1 MLVTYII
8 GSLALIIKPGPDLTC
23 TIATALADGKAR
35 ATTLMIG
42 LILGCWL
49 WILVL
54 AAGIATFFTHHPA
67 VMLSIQIA
75 GTAYIAYLAF
85 GAFKEAWASFKSTE
99 AGLTGGATARG
110 WRLVGR
116 GILMSMSN
124 PLTILF
130 FLAFLPNFT
139 HEGSSLPPSV
149 QTLLLGTLFC
159 ALVPFVYLPFIF
171 ACDYFR
177 TRLLG
182 SSKATAC
189 LKLVSAILLTAVV
202 AILAIRIPAALAPVC
217 KR

>member
-49 WILVL
+49 WILIL

-75 GTAYIAYLAF
+75 GTAYIAYLAL

-99 AGLTGGATARG
+99 SGLTGGATARG

-139 HEGSSLPPSV
+139 HEGSSIPPSV

-171 ACDYFR
+171 AADFFR

-182 SSKATAC
+182 SPKATAC
-189 LKLVSAILLTAVV
+189 LKLVSAMMLTAVV
-202 AILAIRIPAALAPVC
+202 MILALALW
-217 KR
+217 K

>member
-35 ATTLMIG
+35 AATLMAG
-42 LILGCWL
+42 LIIGCWL
-49 WILVL
+49 WILIL
-54 AAGIATFFTHHPA
+54 AAGVATVFTHHPA
-67 VMLSIQIA
+67 VMLSIQIVGA
-75 GTAYIAYLAF
+75 AYIAYLAV
-85 GAFKEAWASFKSTE
+85 GAFREAWAGFKSTA
-99 AGLTGGATARG
+99 AGLAGGATACG

-139 HEGSSLPPSV
+139 HEGTSLPPSV

-159 ALVPFVYLPFIF
+159 ALVPFIYLPFIF
-171 ACDYFR
+171 AADFFR
-177 TRLLG
+177 SRLLG
-182 SSKATAC
+182 SAKATAC
-189 LKLVSAILLTAVV
+189 LKLVSAILLAAVV
-202 AILAIRIPAALAPVC
+202 VILAKPIVGQVCRAA
-217 KR
+217 

>member
-8 GSLALIIKPGPDLTC
+8 GSLALIIKPGPDLPC
-23 TIATALADGKAR
+23 TIATALSDGKAR
-35 ATTLMIG
+35 ATTLMVG
-42 LILGCWL
+42 LIIGCWL

-54 AAGIATFFTHHPA
+54 AAGVASVFTHHPA
-67 VMLSIQIA
+67 VMLSIQLV

-85 GAFKEAWASFKSTE
+85 CAFKEAWTSFRSAETD
-99 AGLTGGATARG
+99 ALHGATARG

-139 HEGSSLPPSV
+139 HEGTSLPPSV

-159 ALVPFVYLPFIF
+159 ALVPFIYLPFIF
-171 ACDYFR
+171 AADFFR
-177 TRLLG
+177 SRLLG
-182 SSKATAC
+182 SAKATAC
-189 LKLVSAILLTAVV
+189 LKLVSAILLAAVV
-202 AILAIRIPAALAPVC
+202 AILAKPIVSQACA
-217 KR
+217 

>member
-35 ATTLMIG
+35 ATTLMVG

-49 WILVL
+49 WILIL
-54 AAGIATFFTHHPA
+54 AAGVATVFTHHPI
-67 VMLSIQIA
+67 VMITIQIL
-75 GTAYIAYLAF
+75 GTAYIAYLAVC
-85 GAFKEAWASFKSTE
+85 AFREAWVSFKSAE
-99 AGLTGGATARG
+99 GGLAGGATARG

-139 HEGSSLPPSV
+139 HEGASLPPSV

-159 ALVPFVYLPFIF
+159 ALVPFIYLPFIF
-171 ACDYFR
+171 AADFFR

-189 LKLVSAILLTAVV
+189 LKLVSAILLATVV
-202 AILAIRIPAALAPVC
+202 AILACNVARQI
-217 KR
+217 

>member
-23 TIATALADGKAR
+23 VIATALADGKAR
-35 ATTLMIG
+35 ATTLMAG

-49 WILVL
+49 WILIL
-54 AAGIATFFTHHPA
+54 AAGVATVFTHHPA
-67 VMLSIQIA
+67 VMLSIQA
-75 GTAYIAYLAF
+75 VGTVYIAYLAF
-85 GAFKEAWASFKSTE
+85 GAFREAWASFKSTE
-99 AGLTGGATARG
+99 SGLVGGATARG

-139 HEGSSLPPSV
+139 HEGAALPPSV

-159 ALVPFVYLPFIF
+159 ALVPIVYLPFIF

-182 SSKATAC
+182 SPKATAC
-189 LKLVSAILLTAVV
+189 LKLVSAIMLAAVV
-202 AILAIRIPAALAPVC
+202 MILALALW
-217 KR
+217 K

>member
-23 TIATALADGKAR
+23 VIATALADGKAR
-35 ATTLMIG
+35 ATTLMAG

-49 WILVL
+49 WILIL
-54 AAGIATFFTHHPA
+54 AAGVATVFTHHPA
-67 VMLSIQIA
+67 VMLSIQA
-75 GTAYIAYLAF
+75 VGTVYIAYLAF

-99 AGLTGGATARG
+99 SGLVGGATARG

-139 HEGSSLPPSV
+139 HEGASLPPSV

-159 ALVPFVYLPFIF
+159 ALVPIVYLPFIF

-182 SSKATAC
+182 SPKATAC
-189 LKLVSAILLTAVV
+189 LKLVSAIMLAAVV
-202 AILAIRIPAALAPVC
+202 MILARALW
-217 KR
+217 K

>member
-23 TIATALADGKAR
+23 TIATALADGTAR
-35 ATTLMIG
+35 ATTLMAG

-49 WILVL
+49 WILIL

-67 VMLSIQIA
+67 VMLTIQVA
-75 GTAYIAYLAF
+75 GMAYIAYLAF
-85 GAFKEAWASFKSTE
+85 GAFREAWTSFKSTE
-99 AGLTGGATARG
+99 TGLVGGATARG

-139 HEGSSLPPSV
+139 HEGASLPPSV

-159 ALVPFVYLPFIF
+159 ALVPIVYLPFIF

-182 SSKATAC
+182 SPKATAY
-189 LKLVSAILLTAVV
+189 LKLVSAIMLAAVV
-202 AILAIRIPAALAPVC
+202 MILALAL
-217 KR
+217 

>member
-23 TIATALADGKAR
+23 VIATALADGKAR
-35 ATTLMIG
+35 ATTLMAG

-49 WILVL
+49 WILIL
-54 AAGIATFFTHHPA
+54 AAGVATVFTHHPA
-67 VMLSIQIA
+67 VMLSIQTV
-75 GTAYIAYLAF
+75 GTVYIAYLAF
-85 GAFKEAWASFKSTE
+85 GAFREAWASFKSTE
-99 AGLTGGATARG
+99 TGLAGGATARG

-139 HEGSSLPPSV
+139 HEGASLPPSV

-159 ALVPFVYLPFIF
+159 ALVPIVYLPFIF

-182 SSKATAC
+182 SPKATAC
-189 LKLVSAILLTAVV
+189 LKLVSAIMLAAVV
-202 AILAIRIPAALAPVC
+202 MILALALW
-217 KR
+217 K

>member
-49 WILVL
+49 WILIL
-54 AAGIATFFTHHPA
+54 AAGVATVFTHHPA
-67 VMLSIQIA
+67 VMITIQIL
-75 GTAYIAYLAF
+75 GTAYIAYLAVC
-85 GAFKEAWASFKSTE
+85 AFREAWVSFKSAE

-139 HEGSSLPPSV
+139 HEGTSLPPSV

-159 ALVPFVYLPFIF
+159 ALVPFIYLPFIF
-171 ACDYFR
+171 AADFFR

-182 SSKATAC
+182 SAKATAC
-189 LKLVSAILLTAVV
+189 LKLVSAILLASVV
-202 AILAIRIPAALAPVC
+202 VILAASVGNR
-217 KR
+217 

>member
-1 MLVTYII
+1 MHMLVTYII
-8 GSLALIIKPGPDLTC
+8 GSLALIVKPGPDLTC

-35 ATTLMIG
+35 ATMLMIG

-49 WILVL
+49 WILIL
-54 AAGIATFFTHHPA
+54 AAGVATVFTHHPA
-67 VMLSIQIA
+67 VMLSIQA
-75 GTAYIAYLAF
+75 VGTVYIAYLAF
-85 GAFKEAWASFKSTE
+85 GAFREAWASFKSTE
-99 AGLTGGATARG
+99 TGLAGGATARG

-139 HEGSSLPPSV
+139 HEGASLPPSV

-159 ALVPFVYLPFIF
+159 ALVPIVYLPFIF

-182 SSKATAC
+182 SPKATAC
-189 LKLVSAILLTAVV
+189 LKLVSAIMLAAVV
-202 AILAIRIPAALAPVC
+202 MILALALW
-217 KR
+217 K

>member
-23 TIATALADGKAR
+23 VIATALADGKAR
-35 ATTLMIG
+35 ATTLMAG

-49 WILVL
+49 WILIL
-54 AAGIATFFTHHPA
+54 AAGVAMVFTHHPA
-67 VMLSIQIA
+67 VMLSIQA
-75 GTAYIAYLAF
+75 VGTVYIAYLAF
-85 GAFKEAWASFKSTE
+85 GAFREAWASFKSTE
-99 AGLTGGATARG
+99 TGLAGGATARG

-139 HEGSSLPPSV
+139 HEGASLPPSI
-149 QTLLLGTLFC
+149 QTLLLGALFC
-159 ALVPFVYLPFIF
+159 ALVPIVYLPFIF

-182 SSKATAC
+182 SPKATAC
-189 LKLVSAILLTAVV
+189 LKLVSAIMLAAVV
-202 AILAIRIPAALAPVC
+202 MILALALW
-217 KR
+217 K

>member
-23 TIATALADGKAR
+23 VIATALADGKAR
-35 ATTLMIG
+35 ATTLMAG

-49 WILVL
+49 WILIL
-54 AAGIATFFTHHPA
+54 AAGVATVFTHHPA
-67 VMLSIQIA
+67 VMLSIQA
-75 GTAYIAYLAF
+75 VGTVYIAYLAF
-85 GAFKEAWASFKSTE
+85 GAFREAWASFKSTA
-99 AGLTGGATARG
+99 AGLVGGATARG

-139 HEGSSLPPSV
+139 HEGASLPPSI

-159 ALVPFVYLPFIF
+159 ALVPIVYLPFIF

-182 SSKATAC
+182 SPKATAC
-189 LKLVSAILLTAVV
+189 LKLVSAIMLAAVV
-202 AILAIRIPAALAPVC
+202 MILARALW
-217 KR
+217 K

>member
-8 GSLALIIKPGPDLTC
+8 GSLALIVKPGPDLTC

-35 ATTLMIG
+35 ATTLMAG

-49 WILVL
+49 WILIL
-54 AAGIATFFTHHPA
+54 AAGVATAFTHHPA

-85 GAFKEAWASFKSTE
+85 GAFKEAWRSFKSTE
-99 AGLTGGATARG
+99 AGLVGGATARG

-139 HEGSSLPPSV
+139 REGASLPPSV

-171 ACDYFR
+171 AADFFR

-182 SSKATAC
+182 SPKATAC
-189 LKLVSAILLTAVV
+189 LKFVSAVMLAAVV
-202 AILAIRIPAALAPVC
+202 VLLAASMGNR
-217 KR
+217 

>member
-23 TIATALADGKAR
+23 VIATALADGKAR
-35 ATTLMIG
+35 ATTLMAG

-49 WILVL
+49 WILIL
-54 AAGIATFFTHHPA
+54 AAGVATVFTHHPA
-67 VMLSIQIA
+67 VMLSIPA
-75 GTAYIAYLAF
+75 VGTVYIAYLAF
-85 GAFKEAWASFKSTE
+85 GAFREAWASFKSTE
-99 AGLTGGATARG
+99 SGLVGGATARG

-139 HEGSSLPPSV
+139 HEGASLPPSI

-159 ALVPFVYLPFIF
+159 ALVPIVYLPFIF

-182 SSKATAC
+182 SPKATAC
-189 LKLVSAILLTAVV
+189 LKLVSAIMLAAVV
-202 AILAIRIPAALAPVC
+202 MILALALW
-217 KR
+217 K

>member
-23 TIATALADGKAR
+23 TIATALANGKVR
-35 ATTLMIG
+35 ATTLMVG

-54 AAGIATFFTHHPA
+54 AAGVATIFTHHPA
-67 VMLSIQIA
+67 VMFTIQIA
-75 GTAYIAYLAF
+75 GTAYIAYLAV
-85 GAFKEAWASFKSTE
+85 GAFREAWVSFKSAE

-139 HEGSSLPPSV
+139 HEGASLPSSV

-171 ACDYFR
+171 AADFFR

-182 SSKATAC
+182 SAKATAC

-202 AILAIRIPAALAPVC
+202 AILACNVS
-217 KR
+217 KQV

>member
-1 MLVTYII
+1 MLLTYII

-23 TIATALADGKAR
+23 VIATALADGKAR
-35 ATTLMIG
+35 ATTLMAG

-49 WILVL
+49 WILIL
-54 AAGIATFFTHHPA
+54 AAGVATVFTHHPA
-67 VMLSIQIA
+67 VMLSIQTV
-75 GTAYIAYLAF
+75 GTVYIAYLAF
-85 GAFKEAWASFKSTE
+85 GAFREAWASFKSTE
-99 AGLTGGATARG
+99 SGLVGGATARG

-139 HEGSSLPPSV
+139 HEGASLPPSV

-159 ALVPFVYLPFIF
+159 ALVPIVYLPFIF

-182 SSKATAC
+182 SPKATAC
-189 LKLVSAILLTAVV
+189 LKLVSAIMLAAVV
-202 AILAIRIPAALAPVC
+202 MILARALW
-217 KR
+217 K

>member
-23 TIATALADGKAR
+23 VIATALADGKAR

-75 GTAYIAYLAF
+75 GTSYIAYLAL

-139 HEGSSLPPSV
+139 REGSSIPPSV

-171 ACDYFR
+171 ACDFFR

-182 SSKATAC
+182 SPKATAC
-189 LKLVSAILLTAVV
+189 LKLVSALMLTAVV
-202 AILAIRIPAALAPVC
+202 LVLLSQV
-217 KR
+217 KRD

>member
-23 TIATALADGKAR
+23 VIATALADGKAR
-35 ATTLMIG
+35 ATTLMAG

-49 WILVL
+49 WILIL
-54 AAGIATFFTHHPA
+54 AAGVATVFTHHPA
-67 VMLSIQIA
+67 VMLSIQA
-75 GTAYIAYLAF
+75 VGTVYIAYLAF
-85 GAFKEAWASFKSTE
+85 GAFREAWASFKSTE
-99 AGLTGGATARG
+99 SGLVGGATARG

-139 HEGSSLPPSV
+139 HEGAALPPSV
-149 QTLLLGTLFC
+149 QTLLLGPLFC
-159 ALVPFVYLPFIF
+159 ALVPIVYLPFIF

-182 SSKATAC
+182 SPKATAC
-189 LKLVSAILLTAVV
+189 LKLVSAIMLAAVV
-202 AILAIRIPAALAPVC
+202 MILALALW
-217 KR
+217 K

>member
-35 ATTLMIG
+35 ATTLMAG

-49 WILVL
+49 WILIL
-54 AAGIATFFTHHPA
+54 AAGVATVFTHHPA
-67 VMLSIQIA
+67 VMLSIQA
-75 GTAYIAYLAF
+75 VGTVYIAYLAF
-85 GAFKEAWASFKSTE
+85 GAFREAWASFKSTE
-99 AGLTGGATARG
+99 TGLAGGATARG

-139 HEGSSLPPSV
+139 HEGAALPPSV

-159 ALVPFVYLPFIF
+159 ALVPIVYLPFIF

-182 SSKATAC
+182 SPKATAC
-189 LKLVSAILLTAVV
+189 LKLVSAIMLAAVV
-202 AILAIRIPAALAPVC
+202 MILALALW
-217 KR
+217 K